1 MDISEHNVQQVNNNQ
16 IDLFEILH
24 QIWLGRKTLL
34 ITMAIFFASGLLY
47 IFYKSVTTIKEYE
60 SKVTLFVES
69 PTVDSLLTVIKSTVF
84 LSEVMKINLSRSK
97 SEPYISVLQILDQQT
112 RPSQGTLEAL
122 MNRINAE
129 KGNSGILVITVI
141 MQDQRI
147 ATQLADSILHT
158 LTQFLMETQIK
169 RVERNQKNLAVD
181 TSLNFQFLREGSA
194 RNLQYLSKN
203 ISENI
208 KFLSEGSVKDI
219 RYLSES
225 TSRDIQFLAEGS
237 TKNIQFLAESFAK
250 NIQFVNGGSEKNIQ
264 FLKEGYLKA
273 ETTYL
278 QAQQALTDFYARN
291 SSNMESI
298 DSMEVKRL
306 NSDIKLK
313 YSVYSTLYQDLEQE
327 KIGAKKETEQVKIE
341 VDKQLG
347 QAKIDAENQLEQ
359 AKIDAYKKVEQA
371 KISSAKQLEQANLD
385 AAKQIE
391 LTKLDGEKQLEQ
403 AKFDAEKQLEQIK
416 LDAVKK
422 MTSFN
427 VVEPATTAKQV
438 SVSGKQKVIWLMV
451 FIGFVV
457 GIGIIFGKK
466 FFNKIVAVNSPEF

>member
-1 MDISEHNVQQVNNNQ
+1 
-16 IDLFEILH
+16 
-24 QIWLGRKTLL
+24 
-34 ITMAIFFASGLLY
+34 
-47 IFYKSVTTIKEYE
+47 
-60 SKVTLFVES
+60 
-69 PTVDSLLTVIKSTVF
+69 
-84 LSEVMKINLSRSK
+84 
-97 SEPYISVLQILDQQT
+97 
-112 RPSQGTLEAL
+112 
-122 MNRINAE
+122 MNE
-129 KGNSGILVITVI
+129 
-141 MQDQRI
+141 
-147 ATQLADSILHT
+147 
-158 LTQFLMETQIK
+158 
-169 RVERNQKNLAVD
+169 
-181 TSLNFQFLREGSA
+181 
-194 RNLQYLSKN
+194 
-203 ISENI
+203 
-208 KFLSEGSVKDI
+208 
-219 RYLSES
+219 
-225 TSRDIQFLAEGS
+225 
-237 TKNIQFLAESFAK
+237 
-250 NIQFVNGGSEKNIQ
+250 GSEKNIQ